1 MADAQTA
8 STLTLVAG
16 ILQIVFSM
24 IFIVLGVVAFSFI
37 LWPLMYDPYFMMYT
51 PMWIM
56 LIPLLLFGIFG
67 VIGLI
72 FGVLWL
78 NWRHFPAQ
86 HKTGLIVSGILAL
99 VFSIGFVPGL
109 LVLIAGALVP
119 TPSEYTGYIPTT
131 VPPMGRSTVRVV
143 TRCPS
148 CSAEIVGDDR
158 FCWRCGT
165 KL

>member
-24 IFIVLGVVAFSFI
+24 IFIVLGVMVFGFM
-37 LWPLMYDPYFMMYT
+37 LWPFMYDPFVMMYT
-51 PMWIM
+51 PMWVM
-56 LIPLLLFGIFG
+56 LIPLLLFGVFG

-78 NWRHFPAQ
+78 NWRHFAVQ
-86 HKTGLIVSGILAL
+86 HKTGLIVSGILAM
-99 VFSIGFVPGL
+99 VFSIGFIPGL
-109 LVLIAGALVP
+109 LALLAGALAP
-119 TPSEYTGYIPTT
+119 TTSEYTGYIP
-131 VPPMGRSTVRVV
+131 VQRQPVSRSTVRVV

-148 CSAEIVGDDR
+148 CNAEIVGDDR